1 MYQMLVFYDML
12 SGTTI
17 ELENGEVDTIL
28 HDKEGIK
35 ILDIHGN
42 LYLVME
48 INTM

>member
-1 MYQMLVFYDML
+1 MLVFYDML

-28 HDKEGIK
+28 HDKEGIQV
-35 ILDIHGN
+35 LDIYDN
-42 LYLVME
+42 LYLAME